1 MKNKVDKIVV
11 LLFIVTMCFLM
22 SVSAHAE
29 TGDSYFFT
37 SNCLLSDPIRLDGVT
52 ITPTNSSGS
61 VKVLERTIFNEN
73 VKYYAKV
80 CSGDNTAT
88 DFTIATQSQGV
99 LIVYY
104 ARTWGENTTVNDVN
118 DLKINGLNGIAE
130 CYNVLKGLGY
140 GVKYYVLNANSTY
153 TMTAIDLCGV
163 YGFVYMPG
171 NVAAYDIKGK
181 GDFSFIGQYCK
192 DRYDNL
198 PVLKD
203 DSYYLSGWYKDAAY
217 TEKVTSG
224 AEINE
229 PTVLFARWTRCVWD
243 FKNYMNS
250 RINSPIIY
258 DGIVIK
264 GSDIYQ
270 QYINYSIINEN
281 GISFLNAPT
290 EDFEHIEF
298 TPEYDCEL
306 IVTYKSSSAD
316 ESGRICA
323 IGTNLITGSNINTL
337 RSEPDILACGFADG
351 ESDKTLNAKLKAGT
365 KYYIYSAY
373 GGMFISKMQYVLGA
387 ASAVVDGNNVTLTT
401 TANMQGWR
409 AFYDADNSYTVDD
422 NTIVYLVVG
431 EDGDDAVRLCNM
443 TGKKVPVA
451 CPVIMHTDAEQ
462 EDGTYLITMTKD
474 DTPYTYDGDNLL
486 RASVSGS
493 SVNAYRLG
501 YRAGENNGVAF
512 YPWSSDNP
520 SAGIVYLNLESSN
533 AKIVLEMDESAT
545 GIVSVRKEDNG
556 DRKIFNL
563 RGQRLSAPQ
572 KGFNI
577 INGKKIIVL

>member
-1 MKNKVDKIVV
+1 
-11 LLFIVTMCFLM
+11 M
-22 SVSAHAE
+22 SVSVYATETETVHNPKCAE
-29 TGDSYFFT
+29 TNGISIQDDVFVCDTGGEGDVSSAHETFHIWDFT
-37 SNCLLSDPIRLDGVT
+37 SYPVQILRNAT
-52 ITPTNSSGS
+52 IPYEGITIYGS
-61 VKVLERTIFNEN
+61 
-73 VKYYAKV
+73 
-80 CSGDNTAT
+80 
-88 DFTIATQSQGV
+88 
-99 LIVYY
+99 
-104 ARTWGENTTVNDVN
+104 
-118 DLKINGLNGIAE
+118 
-130 CYNVLKGLGY
+130 
-140 GVKYYVLNANSTY
+140 
-153 TMTAIDLCGV
+153 
-163 YGFVYMPG
+163 
-171 NVAAYDIKGK
+171 
-181 GDFSFIGQYCK
+181 
-192 DRYDNL
+192 
-198 PVLKD
+198 
-203 DSYYLSGWYKDAAY
+203 
-217 TEKVTSG
+217 
-224 AEINE
+224 
-229 PTVLFARWTRCVWD
+229 
-243 FKNYMNS
+243 
-250 RINSPIIY
+250 
-258 DGIVIK
+258 
-264 GSDIYQ
+264 YQ
-270 QYINYSIINEN
+270 KPYSIINEN
-281 GISFLNAPT
+281 GLGLMRTGAME
-290 EDFEHIEF
+290 EDCVTFV
-298 TPEYDCEL
+298 PEYDGEL
-306 IVTYKSSSAD
+306 IVTYKSSSSSA
-316 ESGRICA
+316 EVPERICA
-323 IGTNLITGSNINTL
+323 IGTNIIASSDIKDL
-337 RSEPDILACGFADG
+337 RKNSDVLACGVADYATYR
-351 ESDKTLNAKLKAGT
+351 TLNAKLKAGT

-474 DTPYTYDGDNLL
+474 DTPYTYGGDNLL

-520 SAGIVYLNLESSN
+520 SAGIVYLDLESSN

-545 GIVSVRKEDNG
+545 GIVSVRKDDNE